1 LCNQDKFLFKV
12 FRENKK
18 LNRKL
23 KNSFAEIPFLGSIHD
38 DMNAKSCENC
48 NMITINQADL
58 WIVHTQVV
66 SQLKRAKLE
75 LKELKAHSLLLGV
88 CTSCP
93 ILKSNLEAYS
103 IEIKELK
110 HKIDLSSLYYVFSS
124 PCEMCGSLKGK
135 IFHAIK
141 ENTELK

>member
-1 LCNQDKFLFKV
+1 LCNQDKLLSKV

-18 LNRKL
+18 LNLKL
-23 KNSFAEIPFLGSIHD
+23 ENSFAEIPFLGSIHD
-38 DMNAKSCENC
+38 DMSAKPCENC

-58 WIVHTQVV
+58 WIVHT
-66 SQLKRAKLE
+66 KRAKLE
-75 LKELKAHSLLLGV
+75 LKKLKAHSLLLGA

-124 PCEMCGSLKGK
+124 PCEMCGSLKAK
-135 IFHAIK
+135 LFHAIK